1 MVEAAVEVELA
12 SEKVLLL
19 PGRAMFW
26 PKRRVLFVADL
37 HWGKREA
44 FVVEGVP
51 LPDGVLR
58 DDLSRLENLIQAHS
72 VERVVV
78 LGDLIHNRAG
88 ITEAVVEQV
97 AAFRARGPEMWLI
110 RGNHDRHLP
119 RLPACWRI
127 EEHLDR
133 CEPPFVYTHVPRDDP
148 GGYVLAGH
156 VHPAL
161 RLRTRGDGLRV
172 PCFHIGPSFA
182 VLPAFS
188 AFTGG
193 AVVTPKPGER
203 AFAIAGDRV
212 IEV

>member
-1 MVEAAVEVELA
+1 MIEVELA
-12 SEKVLLL
+12 GESLVLL
-19 PGRAMFW
+19 PERAMFW
-26 PKRRVLFVADL
+26 PRRRVLFVADL

-44 FVVEGVP
+44 FVVEGIP

-58 DDLSRLENLIQAHS
+58 DDLGRLEALIDRHR

-88 ITEAVVEQV
+88 ITDAVVEQV
-97 AAFRARGPEMWLI
+97 AEFRARGPEMWLI

-119 RLPACWRI
+119 RLPQCWRI
-127 EEHLDR
+127 DEHEDR
-133 CEPPFVYTHVPRDDP
+133 LEPPFVYTHVPRVDP
-148 GGYVLAGH
+148 GGYVVAGH

-172 PCFHIGPSFA
+172 PCFHLGPTHA

-193 AVVTPKPGER
+193 AVVTRAPGDR